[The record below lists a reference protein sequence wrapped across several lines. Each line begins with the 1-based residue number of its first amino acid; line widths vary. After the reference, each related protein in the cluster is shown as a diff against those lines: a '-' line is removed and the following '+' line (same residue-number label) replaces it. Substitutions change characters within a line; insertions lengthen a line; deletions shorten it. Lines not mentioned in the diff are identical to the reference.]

1 MLCVLVAQSCL
12 TPCNPGD
19 CSFPGFSVHGIS
31 QTRILEWVAISY
43 SMGSS
48 QPTGSNLC
56 LSHCRQIY
64 FLPSEIPGKPLQCY
78 TQKQINVTFYL
89 HAYTYTKLLG
99 EI

>member
-1 MLCVLVAQSCL
+1 MCVSCSVML
-12 TPCNPGD
+12 TPCNPVD

-31 QTRILEWVAISY
+31 QTRTLEWVAISY

-48 QPTGSNLC
+48 QPKDQTRV
-56 LSHCRQIY
+56 SHIAGRFF
-64 FLPSEIPGKPLQCY
+64 FLPSETPGKPLQCY